1 MLLSKIP
8 FEYFLNVVKQENS
21 AVTEIFLLWFLRPDS
36 LNVLLSEA
44 DIGVLGILSEPL
56 LFEVVSN
63 VLHSPRLASAEAV
76 EDEEQRLSLLL
87 LDLEISIN

>member
-56 LFEVVSN
+56 PLKVVSD
-63 VLHSPRLASAEAV
+63 VLHGSGLSSLGYQRRGTDARTPAAWPR
-76 EDEEQRLSLLL
+76 D
-87 LDLEISIN
+87 